1 MNDIIYLWYMNDI
14 IYLWY
19 VYMETLSP
27 LVGHTLL
34 RGLGEKEEIVLTGIK
49 ASKYDLMSIKGF
61 LGITMKEGTQGS
73 VYGKVRLCS
82 M

>member
-1 MNDIIYLWYMNDI
+1 MWYMNDI

-34 RGLGEKEEIVLTGIK
+34 HGLGEKEEIVLTGIK
-49 ASKYDLMSIKGF
+49 ASKYNLMNIKGF
-61 LGITMKEGTQGS
+61 LNIAMNEGAQGS